1 MITVHKSI
9 WSYHTRKKI
18 HRQKQYVE
26 IETTNI
32 KKALLMLYLFS
43 GEDRDRKFKIELNIE
58 VSGLEIYYTKV
69 GILIIIRQNIKINY

>member
-1 MITVHKSI
+1 MIIVHKSI

-18 HRQKQYVE
+18 HRQKQYAE

-43 GEDRDRKFKIELNIE
+43 GEGRIKIETGNLRLN
-58 VSGLEIYYTKV
+58 
-69 GILIIIRQNIKINY
+69 